1 MTKKKKEKR
10 KKKIQFSE
18 EIHMADNSRKL
29 HLLNTKSNSKR
40 KQSGHKN
47 AYD

>member
-1 MTKKKKEKR
+1 
-10 KKKIQFSE
+10 
-18 EIHMADNSRKL
+18 MADNSRKL
-29 HLLNTKSNSKR
+29 HLLNINANSKR